1 MQPLQLALLGT
12 FHLATGA
19 GVIINL
25 ATDKVRGLLAYLA
38 VEANRPHRRE
48 ALAALFWPDMP
59 DQQALSNLRQSIHRL
74 RQAVDKVIPGVSEG
88 MLMVTRH
95 VVQLHTAGL
104 EWDHHR
110 FQQALFA
117 CETHDH
123 PDLESCATCLG
134 HLETA
139 AALYRGE
146 FLAGFALDEGE
157 TFEDWLLIQR
167 QSLQQKA
174 LLACHS
180 LTNMYVRGGNLE
192 AALHYAQRQLAL
204 DPFYEP
210 AYQQAMRIQ
219 ALNGLRPQALAF
231 YEQCRQRL
239 ADELGVEP
247 DPQTTLLWQAIKDGR
262 LQPTPTRT
270 RPAQTERSHF
280 PTPLTPFVG
289 RQREL
294 NDIMAA
300 LANPACRVLTLLG
313 PGGMGKTRLSL
324 QIGQQLSAAD
334 HRYQDGIYF
343 IPLASITAEDLLVTT
358 IAQRLGLR
366 LEEQTA
372 PRRQLLAYLHDK
384 AMLLVCDN
392 VEQIAGA
399 GPLLAEIVTAAPQV
413 QLLVTSREPLN
424 IQAEWRQLVG
434 GLDVSGESSEAVEL
448 FQRSARRMMPN
459 FHLRSAD
466 EAAVLELC
474 RLVDGMPLALEMAAA
489 WVRVMEPAAILRETR
504 RSLDF
509 LASPLQ
515 DVPERHQ
522 SVRAVLAQ
530 GWQLLAPH
538 LQRILTRLALFP
550 AAFSL
555 EAARAILPDLT
566 MLDVATLLDKSLL
579 HGLPQGRYEIHE
591 LPRQFALSQPQPEK
605 PAYQANYCRYYLT
618 LLAEQQAA
626 LSGRDPQAAVALIQA
641 ELEHVRQGWQWAVEQ
656 QHMELLRP
664 AVPALARFYHL
675 VGLVQEAQQRLLD
688 TIQMVEVWPISG
700 SLAKTRQVEA
710 ERRGWAGD
718 DVTLLLCE
726 LHAGL
731 SHFLGQS
738 GQYEAAIQH
747 AQMVQEL
754 AEPLDAVEQLAQ
766 AHCLEGEW
774 HRHLSQ
780 FEEAQAH
787 LQQVLELY
795 GRPAVTRQAA
805 YALNEIGFTHL
816 NQSQYPDAL
825 TAFISARYIYEALDD
840 QTETS
845 TTLGNIGYV
854 YQVKGDYDLAL
865 DHLQQALAIAEAM
878 GYKQGIVKHTLG
890 LATVY
895 LEQGDLPA
903 AHTAGQKAL
912 QLAQPLSYL
921 RGIVNAQLLIGN
933 AYAGQGELRE
943 AAHWYEKARRQAEA
957 AGLRDLLAAVIS
969 KQARLCAH
977 HGDYQGA
984 IHHNEQAIQLW
995 REVNNQTEMARAMGH
1010 LGDIYLSRDDYGK
1023 ANYHY
1028 TVSLEVA
1035 EAVGARQLL
1044 ANALFKLG
1052 HLNKRLG
1059 HYEKALACCQQSLAI
1074 NQALGNRSGV
1084 TQSAGMM
1091 GLIYYEQG
1099 EYEAAQQAYKQVYQI
1114 CQEIGDALAQAVWLS
1129 NLSEVNLYLKQY
1141 EVALEY
1147 GQQAIDLF
1155 RRLNSER
1162 YLAAAMFQQ
1171 VEILLE
1177 SQRVEA
1183 AHLLLSE
1190 AFRLEEHMETEVLFN
1205 CRLLQAR
1212 IWYALGQGEQ
1222 ALGRLQTLLSEQ
1234 SSPDKQALLHYQ
1246 RWQMT
1251 GEAADAQAAIPLY
1264 RQLLA
1269 QTPNHLYRKHLE
1281 QLEAG
1286 ITG

>member
-1 MQPLQLALLGT
+1 LIPGYRVNTVSSYNEGVQPLQLALLGT
-12 FHLATGA
+12 FHLATGE
-19 GVIINL
+19 GVTINL

-59 DQQALSNLRQSIHRL
+59 DQQARSNLRLSLHRL
-74 RQAVDKVIPGVSEG
+74 RQAIDDVAPGTSEV
-88 MLMVTRH
+88 MLAVNRD
-95 VVQLHTAGL
+95 VVQLQPVGL

-117 CETHDH
+117 CESHDH
-123 PDLESCATCLG
+123 LALENCTDCLH

-167 QSLQQKA
+167 EFLQQKA
-174 LLACHS
+174 LLAFHT
-180 LTNMYVRGGNLE
+180 LTHMHVRRGNLE

-204 DPFYEP
+204 DPLYEP
-210 AYQQAMRIQ
+210 AYQQAMRVQ
-219 ALNGLRPQALAF
+219 ALNGRRPQALAL
-231 YEQCRQRL
+231 YEQCRQLL

-247 DPQTTLLWQAIKDGR
+247 DPQTTQLWQAIKDGR
-262 LQPTPTRT
+262 LQPAPT
-270 RPAQTERSHF
+270 RPAQTERYHF

-294 NDIMAA
+294 NDMMAA

-324 QIGQQLSAAD
+324 QVGQQLTAAS
-334 HRYQDGIYF
+334 RLYQDGVYF
-343 IPLASITAEDLLVTT
+343 IPLASVTAEDLLVTT

-384 AMLLVCDN
+384 EMLLVCDN

-413 QLLVTSREPLN
+413 QWLVTSREPLN

-459 FHLRSAD
+459 FHLRPAD

-474 RLVDGMPLALEMAAA
+474 RLVDGMPLALEIAAA
-489 WVRVMEPAAILRETR
+489 WVRVMEPAAILGETR

-530 GWQLLAPH
+530 SWQLLAPH
-538 LQRILTRLALFP
+538 LQGILTRLALFP

-579 HGLPQGRYEIHE
+579 AGLPQGRYEIHE

-605 PAYQANYCRYYLT
+605 PAYQENYCRYYLA
-618 LLAEQQAA
+618 LLAEQGAA
-626 LSGRDPQAAVALIQA
+626 LRGRDPQAAVALIQA
-641 ELEHVRQGWQWAVEQ
+641 ELEHVRQGWQWAVERQ
-656 QHMELLRP
+656 QMEALRP
-664 AVPALARFYHL
+664 AVSSLARFYHL
-675 VGLVQEAQQRLLD
+675 VGLFQEAQQRFVA
-688 TIQMVEVWPISG
+688 TIQRVARWP
-700 SLAKTRQVEA
+700 AA
-710 ERRGWAGD
+710 P
-718 DVTLLLCE
+718 DVTLLRCE

-738 GQYEAAIQH
+738 GQYESAIQH
-747 AQMVQEL
+747 AQMVQQL

-766 AHCLEGEW
+766 AHCLAGEW

-780 FEEAQAH
+780 FDEAQAH
-787 LQQVLELY
+787 LQRALELY

-805 YALNEIGFTHL
+805 YALNEIGFIHL
-816 NQSQYPDAL
+816 KQSQYPAAL
-825 TAFISARYIYEALDD
+825 SAFISARYIYEALDD

-854 YQVKGDYDLAL
+854 YQVKGDYGLAL
-865 DHLQQALAIAEAM
+865 NHLQQALAIAEAI
-878 GYKQGIVKHTLG
+878 GYQQGIVKHTLG

-895 LEQGDLPA
+895 WEQGDLAA
-903 AHTAGQKAL
+903 AHAAGQKAL
-912 QLAQPLSYL
+912 QLAQPLGYL
-921 RGIVNAQLLIGN
+921 RGIINAQLLIGN
-933 AYAGQGELRE
+933 AYTGQGELRE
-943 AAHWYEKARRQAEA
+943 AAHWYQKAHRQAEA
-957 AGLRDLLAAVIS
+957 AGVRDLLAAVIS
-969 KQARLCAH
+969 QQAMLCSH
-977 HGDYQGA
+977 HGDYQAA
-984 IHHNEQAIQLW
+984 IRHYEQAIQLW
-995 REVNNQTEMARAMGH
+995 REVNNQTEMARTMGH
-1010 LGDIYLSRDDYGK
+1010 LGNIYLSLNDYGK
-1023 ANYHY
+1023 ASHHY
-1028 TVSLEVA
+1028 AISLEVA
-1035 EAVGARQLL
+1035 EAVGARQLH

-1074 NQALGNRSGV
+1074 NQAVGHRPGV
-1084 TQSAGMM
+1084 TQSAGMI

-1099 EYEAAQQAYKQVYQI
+1099 EYEAARRAYEQVYQL
-1114 CQEIGDALAQAVWLS
+1114 CQEIGDALAEAVWLS
-1129 NLSEVNLYLKQY
+1129 NLSEVNLYLRQY
-1141 EVALEY
+1141 EAALAY
-1147 GQQAIDLF
+1147 GQQAIDQF

-1162 YLAAAMFQQ
+1162 YVAAAMFQQ

-1190 AFRLEEHMETEVLFN
+1190 AFRLEERMETEVLFN

-1212 IWYALGQGEQ
+1212 VWYALGQREE
-1222 ALGRLQTLLSEQ
+1222 ARGRLQTLLSEQ
-1234 SSPDKQALLHYQ
+1234 TSPDKQALLHYR

-1251 GEAADAQAAIPLY
+1251 GEAADAQTAITLY
-1264 RQLLA
+1264 RRLLG

-1281 QLEAG
+1281 QLEGG
-1286 ITG
+1286 ITR